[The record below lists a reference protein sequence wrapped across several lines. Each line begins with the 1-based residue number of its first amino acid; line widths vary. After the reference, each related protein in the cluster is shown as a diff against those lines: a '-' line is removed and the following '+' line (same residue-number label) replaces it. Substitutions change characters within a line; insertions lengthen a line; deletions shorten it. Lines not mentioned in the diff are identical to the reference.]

1 MKHYTA
7 ADFQSAMRG
16 HDPRMEELAFL
27 RSCLGSPSELLG
39 QSQPL
44 AGMVLTE
51 QGLMDVEDAII
62 TWNVGAV
69 LYRFG
74 TWVVT
79 EDGIA
84 CLAHHYPL
92 TQARLHEQ
100 QDWASHLAE
109 HPWVN
114 LWDLVRALAVA
125 QHPGAHR
132 EENGASGDGAH
143 PS

>member
-16 HDPRMEELAFL
+16 PDPRMEELAFL
-27 RSCLGSPSELLG
+27 RSCMGSPAVLLG
-39 QSQPL
+39 QSEPL
-44 AGMVLTE
+44 VGMVLTE
-51 QGLMDVEDAII
+51 RGLMDVEDAIV

-100 QDWASHLAE
+100 QD
-109 HPWVN
+109 
-114 LWDLVRALAVA
+114 
-125 QHPGAHR
+125 
-132 EENGASGDGAH
+132 
-143 PS
+143 